1 MKFATVVAAV
11 ALLAFIV
18 AGPLYYQS
26 EKRRTFRNFRV
37 VEDGVMY
44 RSGQLS
50 IAGFEEICKSRGIK
64 TVIKLRESSD
74 KEKDQRTD
82 AAEEAYCKANG
93 VVFIRREPKDWEP
106 DPTTGYV
113 PAIENLT
120 WFEDIIDDPAKTPR
134 PVLIHCFAGIHRTGS
149 LVAVYRMKY
158 HGWSADEA
166 VDELIEC
173 GHSTSTFVGNILPY
187 LRKYEPKHRW
197 VPLAPLATSSHGNHP

>member
-1 MKFATVVAAV
+1 MKFLPAIAAV
-11 ALLAFIV
+11 ALLALVV
-18 AGPLYYQS
+18 AGPLLYRA
-26 EKRRTFRNFRV
+26 EKHRTYRNLRT
-37 VEDGVMY
+37 VEDGVLY

-50 IAGFEEICKSRGIK
+50 MAGFEDVVKTRGIR
-64 TVIKLRESSD
+64 TVIKLREAGE

-82 AAEEAYCKANG
+82 AAEEAYCKAHG
-93 VVFIRREPKDWEP
+93 IVFLRREPKDWEP
-106 DPTTGYV
+106 DATGYV

-120 WFEDIIDDPAKTPR
+120 WFEDLIDDQSKTPR

-166 VDELIEC
+166 VEELKEC
-173 GHSTSTFVGNILPY
+173 GHETSTFVGNMLPY

-197 VPLAPLATSSHGNHP
+197 VPLSPLHTTPHGTHP